1 MSYISEIF
9 ERLDL
14 QQIREFLL
22 NGVECLKV
30 SEDSYERRLETST
43 KFILESI
50 DKRIFE
56 KDIADEMADDV
67 HHHAS
72 VNGDI
77 YMEIGMRCGAI
88 LVMNLLTVPPKKIK
102 YVRYALMRAA

>member
-1 MSYISEIF
+1 MSYIAEIF

-22 NGVECLKV
+22 NGVECLKL
-30 SEDSYERRLETST
+30 SEDSYEQQIEAST
-43 KFILESI
+43 KFVLDAI
-50 DKRIFE
+50 DKRIPE
-56 KDIADEMADDV
+56 KDIAGEMADDV

-72 VNGDI
+72 INGDI

-88 LVMNLLTVPPKKIK
+88 LAMNLLTIPPKK
-102 YVRYALMRAA
+102 